1 MGRGVFVILYVVV
14 IDCVSELLAELL
26 FSGIIICVNVLLG
39 VNELLG
45 VFEIRDLDG
54 DRVGVMVVVIEP

>member
-1 MGRGVFVILYVVV
+1 MGRGVFVILYIVV

-26 FSGIIICVNVLLG
+26 FRGIIICVNVLLG

-54 DRVGVMVVVIEP
+54 DSEDDLVGVIEP